1 MLKMKLPMRAAEEG
15 DNSVE
20 EEQENNDCDF
30 HAHRLISN
38 SVPCNGTEDS
48 GARPACP
55 LPQLNKEAVFEW
67 FGLHLSPAKRI
78 EFMCGLLHMCQPFE
92 LRFLGSCLEDLARK
106 DFYVLRDYEI
116 KANSQTDLGLLMDV
130 TDPVVHSKLL
140 ICLSLLGSENREC
153 AGILFRTLS
162 HVYSSLDLKN
172 CGVSPSKYG
181 DSMHGQA
188 RYPTNGGAESGK
200 TKSPHRPMLDM
211 ESDISSLEQLA
222 LLFTMA
228 SLHPAFPFHQR
239 ETIRL
244 QLDNVETAIEEYRR
258 NCDSN
263 ETPTPNECHK
273 SDYLCPH
280 TGRGRVRPSHPSR
293 TACGKAVHIE
303 KIILKE
309 ISASPREYSFEVLW
323 SDQSS
328 STVTKSHL
336 ELENFLLKLPKGHC
350 SETCEKGLLRLLS
363 QRDQHEPM
371 DLERILKER
380 FLSLPL
386 DFRQMWAVCSFFLS
400 DSSLQFSNHCNTSP
414 AGKSCQSARHCNDCS
429 ETSSLEEAFSD
440 LDLEPYGGAGAWTR
454 RSSKGAGRGGQCCRS
469 HQRDSRR
476 RGRAEHNG
484 EVEGGRQSPSRAP
497 GHSEQCCAGEKWS
510 CMTGKKPKARASGAD
525 RERARRGEADES
537 FVPNGIRR
545 PSAAQKIRQTRGP
558 DAYGETSSES
568 SYSTTSSPQHLQH
581 ASLQSE
587 DEDDED
593 EDDDD
598 DDDRDT
604 GSQSDTGTLR
614 ARPAKGASG
623 KAVALVNPMLP
634 PALEKEP
641 SQHSKTS
648 EGLQSPLGVVPAGC
662 TFYSKPTATL
672 EPILASPGDARS
684 SHQHPPMAAVSALP
698 ISAQHASDAT
708 PCGSTPPLP
717 PHPSSLPLRVQG
729 GGMPAHPAVPTHTP
743 SAGPSPSP
751 ALPPSTAHSDSTSPS
766 ATHLLCSSSL
776 SGNPVGMTA
785 AGTAMHGPQAGLQL
799 GCNACGCRGSC
810 GGSGVVSGGGVG
822 GGGGGGHQATTGFFL
837 PPQQLAPRQ
846 MFSTAPPPPL
856 PFLHLPSHLCSAS
869 YPPGAQA
876 HQSGH
881 GATGAPG
888 GQQLSFYPHGPA
900 GAPHHAH
907 GPPPTATFSAGPLL
921 HAHSEHLLAAAAVA
935 AGQQPGYGLPQMA
948 AFSRFYAP
956 VFPSVA
962 MHAAGGGGG
971 GGMKKGNNVSCYNC
985 GLSGHYAHECKQ
997 PTADTGQPGN
1007 GGGVTVAAAAAA
1019 AAAAVAASAASLNG
1033 RGRR

>member
-20 EEQENNDCDF
+20 EEQENNDCNF
-30 HAHRLISN
+30 HAHHLISN
-38 SVPCNGTEDS
+38 SAPCNGTDDS

-162 HVYSSLDLKN
+162 HVYSSLNLKN

-200 TKSPHRPMLDM
+200 TKPSPTLDM

-263 ETPTPNECHK
+263 ETPTSNEFRK

-280 TGRGRVRPSHPSR
+280 TGRGRARPSHPSR
-293 TACGKAVHIE
+293 TASGKAVHIE

-309 ISASPREYSFEVLW
+309 ISASSREYSFEVLW

-363 QRDQHEPM
+363 QRDQHEPR
-371 DLERILKER
+371 DLERILKES

-414 AGKSCQSARHCNDCS
+414 AGKPCQSARHCNDCS

-440 LDLEPYGGAGAWTR
+440 LDLEPYGGAGAWMK

-484 EVEGGRQSPSRAP
+484 EVEWGRQSPSRTQ

-510 CMTGKKPKARASGAD
+510 SMTGKKPKARASGAD

-593 EDDDD
+593 EDDY

-614 ARPAKGASG
+614 ARPAKGGSG

-634 PALEKEP
+634 AALEKEP
-641 SQHSKTS
+641 SQQAKSA
-648 EGLQSPLGVVPAGC
+648 EGPQSPSPVGGLPAEC
-662 TFYSKPTATL
+662 PLYPKPSAPL
-672 EPILASPGDARS
+672 EPPLASPADARS
-684 SHQHPPMAAVSALP
+684 SGAQSRQHPPVAAVSALP
-698 ISAQHASDAT
+698 VSTPHLSDTA
-708 PCGSTPPLP
+708 PPACTPPLP
-717 PHPSSLPLRVQG
+717 PHPSSLPLRVQ
-729 GGMPAHPAVPTHTP
+729 HPSVPTHTP
-743 SAGPSPSP
+743 STGPSPSP

-766 ATHLLCSSSL
+766 ATHLLCSSSSASL
-776 SGNPVGMTA
+776 SANPLGMTA
-785 AGTAMHGPQAGLQL
+785 AGAPMQMPPAGLQL

-810 GGSGVVSGGGVG
+810 GVGGGGGVVSGGS
-822 GGGGGGHQATTGFFL
+822 GGHQATTSFFL

-856 PFLHLPSHLCSAS
+856 PFLHLPSHLCGAS
-869 YPPGAQA
+869 YPPGAPA
-876 HQSGH
+876 HQS
-881 GATGAPG
+881 ASAPA

-900 GAPHHAH
+900 APPHHAH
-907 GPPPTATFSAGPLL
+907 SHGPHAPAAAFSAGPLL

-935 AGQQPGYGLPQMA
+935 ASQQPGYGLPQMA

-962 MHAAGGGGG
+962 MHAGPGGGGGG
-971 GGMKKGNNVSCYNC
+971 GGMKKGNNMSCYNC
-985 GLSGHYAHECKQ
+985 GLGGHYAHECKQ
-997 PTADTGQPGN
+997 PAADGGQA
-1007 GGGVTVAAAAAA
+1007 GGFRLKYVAPHSSEALDKAD
-1019 AAAAVAASAASLNG
+1019 
-1033 RGRR
+1033 